1 MREVRK
7 TNCHFCGYL
16 CAFHATV
23 EDGRVVDLEPDPSR
37 YPYDPKVLA
46 GCRRWKMNLDV
57 LDGDDRVN
65 YPLRRVG
72 ERGAN
77 NWERVSWDEALDD
90 IAQRLSQLRDQY
102 GSETLASMIGGPHA
116 SFGADRFMN
125 MFGSPNN
132 MGIGQICW
140 NPRIWMDAL
149 TSVGRSRPT
158 STTTQNASS
167 SGERTRLSRT
177 IRSGGSRFA
186 ASGSRT
192 RRSW

>member
-90 IAQRLSQLRDQY
+90 IAQRLSKLRDQY

-116 SFGADRFMN
+116 SFWPLHRFMN

-140 NPRIWMDAL
+140 NPRIWMDVDHVRL
-149 TSVGRSRPT
+149 DDRGRHQR
-158 STTTQNASS
+158 
-167 SGERTRLSRT
+167 RHRMRLHL
-177 IRSGGSRFA
+177 GNEPG
-186 ASGSRT
+186 
-192 RRSW
+192 

>member
-77 NWERVSWDEALDD
+77 EWERVNWDEALDD

-116 SFGADRFMN
+116 SFWPLHRFMN

-140 NPRIWMDAL
+140 NPRIWMDQRRHRMRLHLGNEPRRVRQFAVVAVDSPHRKVGHAARGDRSAL
-149 TSVGRSRPT
+149 H
-158 STTTQNASS
+158 
-167 SGERTRLSRT
+167 
-177 IRSGGSRFA
+177 
-186 ASGSRT
+186 
-192 RRSW
+192 

>member
-77 NWERVSWDEALDD
+77 NWERVSWDEALDL
-90 IAQRLSQLRDQY
+90 IASK
-102 GSETLASMIGGPHA
+102 
-116 SFGADRFMN
+116 FGEIKQAHV
-125 MFGSPNN
+125 G
-132 MGIGQICW
+132 
-140 NPRIWMDAL
+140 DAL
-149 TSVGRSRPT
+149 AAFACSRSTNEDIYLPEKMARCAFET
-158 STTTQNASS
+158 NNVDNCA
-167 SGERTRLSRT
+167 RV
-177 IRSGGSRFA
+177 
-186 ASGSRT
+186 
-192 RRSW
+192 